1 MPVPLSDTIDLKQ
14 RSDVATD
21 AIIGIVAPQVLIDL
35 RCLFSYGMMSYYAH
49 QMGELVN
56 ASPKPVLF
64 RFTSHHEISLAVLC
78 TVVGESQEIDCL
90 KFLPSF
96 PGMP

>member
-1 MPVPLSDTIDLKQ
+1 MPVALSDPIDLKQ
-14 RSDVATD
+14 RSDVATN
-21 AIIGIVAPQVLIDL
+21 AIIGMVAPQVLIDL
-35 RCLFSYGMMSYYAH
+35 RCLFSYGMMPSHAH
-49 QMGELVN
+49 QMGECTD
-56 ASPKPVLF
+56 ASSKPASF
-64 RFTSHHEISLAVLC
+64 RLMSHHEISLAVLN